1 MHCILRCGLKTFS
14 GDKERMRTGDVFGQ
28 GVYLSSELNI
38 AHSFASRG
46 LAWEKSLLGTYLTV
60 VASCRIVL
68 HPSVKRAKEAVHL
81 ANQQETGGGR
91 QGSAPMD
98 AFPHTYY
105 VVPEAR
111 HVRVCSLLVFAD
123 GPPAV
128 NSVLL
133 TNTAAALGLRRGLR
147 EEQAGER
154 TPPTPRDRPRSPL
167 PASAHRHSATHSLS
181 HPIMAMYISI
191 PLSRL
196 YTHIHGWKNSPT
208 TTQNQNLHR

>member
-46 LAWEKSLLGTYLTV
+46 LAWEKSSLGTYLTV

-81 ANQQETGGGR
+81 GNQQGTGGAS

-128 NSVLL
+128 NSVML
-133 TNTAAALGLRRGLR
+133 TNTTAALGVRRGLR

-154 TPPTPRDRPRSPL
+154 TEPREMRDGERGEGQEGGRRQRRSWFECL
-167 PASAHRHSATHSLS
+167 RWGLCSGVVLVMLFLIINNHRYKT
-181 HPIMAMYISI
+181 
-191 PLSRL
+191 
-196 YTHIHGWKNSPT
+196 IHFNT
-208 TTQNQNLHR
+208 LFTI

>member
-81 ANQQETGGGR
+81 GNQQGTGGGR
-91 QGSAPMD
+91 QASAPMD

-128 NSVLL
+128 NSVML
-133 TNTAAALGLRRGLR
+133 TNTAAALGLRSSLR

-154 TPPTPRDRPRSPL
+154 TEPRELREGERGEGEEGGRRQRRSWFECL
-167 PASAHRHSATHSLS
+167 RWGVCSGVVLVMLFLIINNHRYKT
-181 HPIMAMYISI
+181 
-191 PLSRL
+191 
-196 YTHIHGWKNSPT
+196 IHF
-208 TTQNQNLHR
+208 